1 MNRIQTPLRVTHSL
15 VMEVWFSVQG
25 EDEWGNACEEY
36 KTRVR
41 TLTLRKAV
49 MIPSVSQTE
58 SIELTAVCSHPRI
71 RRSTNLCAYLTL
83 FPLNDSDTQMKA
95 QKPHQFLPEQ
105 TFHVSC
111 AAEISRQTTTKPKCN
126 LPNNVTIPT
135 PQVNFQRENARSA
148 ARILCYQDREC
159 GGIVRVD

>member
-49 MIPSVSQTE
+49 MIPSVSLTE

-71 RRSTNLCAYLTL
+71 RRSTNLYAILTL
-83 FPLNDSDTQMKA
+83 FPLNDSETQMKV
-95 QKPHQFLPEQ
+95 QKRLQFLPEQ
-105 TFHVSC
+105 TFRVSY
-111 AAEISRQTTTKPKCN
+111 AAETSHQTTIKPKCN
-126 LPNNVTIPT
+126 
-135 PQVNFQRENARSA
+135 
-148 ARILCYQDREC
+148 
-159 GGIVRVD
+159 